1 MHSGVRMQRCGNVRP
16 LSLRTGLCVA
26 NKLLLVVGL
35 DGRFL
40 AVPLSS
46 TPDEG
51 VTVLTH
57 RTQTLTPRLRE
68 ANGGH
73 RWRRTADKLSK
84 PPQVLCSSGEQHLI
98 LGTAQAT
105 QPKPVELQDAL
116 HMQTASRPSCV
127 RTWSRNSQYGPR
139 PDGRVA
145 RPAADLR
152 PELKCPVVKGF
163 GPPAGRAACQGRVAL
178 LAERAVG
185 LHPHSLPAPAAVARS
200 RAGLREDA

>member
-1 MHSGVRMQRCGNVRP
+1 MCCKTR
-16 LSLRTGLCVA
+16 
-26 NKLLLVVGL
+26 LLLVVGL

-51 VTVLTH
+51 VTACIVPKLEATH
-57 RTQTLTPRLRE
+57 SEATAAIGGGARQTSL
-68 ANGGH
+68 
-73 RWRRTADKLSK
+73 
-84 PPQVLCSSGEQHLI
+84 
-98 LGTAQAT
+98 
-105 QPKPVELQDAL
+105 
-116 HMQTASRPSCV
+116 ASRIRFCAVAVSSTSSLPPLKPRSRSRSSFRMRFICKPHLESCV
-127 RTWSRNSQYGPR
+127 RTWSRKFSVWTQTGRARSTPGRGPAT
-139 PDGRVA
+139 GV
-145 RPAADLR
+145 
-152 PELKCPVVKGF
+152 KVSVVKGF